1 MFIISC
7 FFLTPVNLHK
17 SHYCINDLLS
27 FILSSCYSAEEE
39 DDQVEQR
46 AAVKVEVETQYAQ
59 VKTKKRCRH
68 TKPTGGDC
76 LYAKVHKG
84 NLSDC

>member
-39 DDQVEQR
+39 DDEVEQR
-46 AAVKVEVETQYAQ
+46 AAVKV
-59 VKTKKRCRH
+59 
-68 TKPTGGDC
+68 
-76 LYAKVHKG
+76 
-84 NLSDC
+84 SDTLCPSQD

>member
-17 SHYCINDLLS
+17 SNYCINDLLS

-39 DDQVEQR
+39 DDQVEER
-46 AAVKVEVETQYAQ
+46 AVVKVEVQYAQ
-59 VKTKKRCRH
+59 VKNKKLCRQM
-68 TKPTGGDC
+68 KPTGGDC